1 MEEGGGKRRE
11 REKERER
18 GRGGGREGRREKKG
32 HKAGQHGYCMLSL
45 TSAGLIV
52 LLSPISCA
60 VGASLTVELLLTMW

>member
-1 MEEGGGKRRE
+1 MGGRG
-11 REKERER
+11 REKER
-18 GRGGGREGRREKKG
+18 GREGGREREREGGREEKG
-32 HKAGQHGYCMLSL
+32 HKASQRSRCMLSL